1 MNLSISGGRRD
12 FLKTAAAGT
21 AVIALNPEFGN
32 VIGEPSSE
40 PAARDPGNKWPGKVA
55 INFNKDLVKSDAIDT
70 AVISKMVDQTIEL
83 LTGKN
88 DVGEA
93 WKAVFPDTLSLTSKV
108 AVKVVCYNPYK
119 VGLNWQTV
127 KGVTDGLQKMMIG
140 GTKFPASNITI
151 YELTTSP
158 TSNAFNVAGYT
169 AANFPGVNISTDK
182 SKKVKT
188 GDGALNDREYA
199 QALKEADFL
208 INCFNARGHAY
219 GDNDGKFTCGFK
231 SHFGTYTDPSGM
243 HGNPAGSGVSKNIRE
258 LTCIGPVFK
267 KHVLSVCGA
276 IFASNEGNGPG
287 GIMGSDDL
295 KPEDFSTYVKTM
307 DSAATVKHP
316 STIIMTTDPATAEM
330 QAIKILRIN
339 KSKAYGPTNLPA
351 YLQSAA
357 GVDKSGFTPTYNIGI
372 IDETKMTIY
381 KMINDVIVSGPVR
394 SLISGSNAVSPMG
407 MSTHPV
413 YGHGS
418 VSINFILLNDHIGKN
433 AFIEIFDAQG
443 SLIRKLVHPVGGIHN
458 QCSWDQ
464 KDSRGAKVSKGIY
477 VARLSCGSTRY
488 SSQFSISR

>member
-1 MNLSISGGRRD
+1 MNVSTSGGRRD

-21 AVIALNPEFGN
+21 AVIALNPE
-32 VIGEPSSE
+32 IGKVLASPSST

-55 INFNKDLVKSDAIDT
+55 INFNKNLVKNDAIDNT
-70 AVISKMVDQTIEL
+70 IIAKMIDQTIQL
-83 LTGKN
+83 LTGKD
-88 DVGEA
+88 DVGDA
-93 WKAVFPDTLSLTSKV
+93 WKSVFPDSLSVTSKI

-127 KGVTDGLQKMMIG
+127 KGVTDGLQKMTFD
-140 GTKFPASNITI
+140 GTTFPASNITI

-158 TSNAFNVAGYT
+158 TANAFSVAGYT
-169 AANFPGVNISTDK
+169 AANFPGINITSDK

-199 QALKEADFL
+199 KALKDADFL

-231 SHFGTYTDPSGM
+231 SHFGTYTDPNGM
-243 HGNPAGSGVSKNIRE
+243 HGTPAGSGVSKNIRE
-258 LTCIGPVFK
+258 LTCVGPVYK

-287 GIMGSDDL
+287 GIMGTDDL
-295 KPEDFSTYVKTM
+295 KPENFSTYVKTM
-307 DSAATVKHP
+307 DSTATVKHP
-316 STIIMTTDPATAEM
+316 STIIMTTDPVTAEM

-339 KSKAYGPTNLPA
+339 KNKTYGPTNLPA

-357 GVDKSGFTPTYNIGI
+357 GVDKAGFTPTYNIGVL
-372 IDETKMTIY
+372 DETGMTIY
-381 KMINDVIVSGPVR
+381 KMINDVVVSGPVR
-394 SLISGSNAVSPMG
+394 TFRNSSEFAASVR

-413 YGHGS
+413 QGNEC
-418 VSINFILLNDHIGKN
+418 VSIDFFLLNDHIGKK
-433 AFIEIFDAQG
+433 ASIEIFDAQG
-443 SLIRKLVHPVGGIHN
+443 SLIRKLVHLVGGLHN

-464 KDSRGAKVSKGIY
+464 KDSRGANVSRGMYIAK
-477 VARLSCGSTRY
+477 LSCGPAKI
-488 SSQFSISR
+488 SSQFSITR

>member
-1 MNLSISGGRRD
+1 MTVSNEGRRN

-21 AVIALNPEFGN
+21 AVIAMNPEFGN
-32 VIGEPSSE
+32 VLATPSST
-40 PAARDPGNKWPGKVA
+40 AARDPGNKWPGKVA
-55 INFNKDLVKSDAIDT
+55 INFNKSLTKNDAIDND
-70 AVISKMVDQTIEL
+70 VIAKTMEQTIKL
-83 LTGKN
+83 LTGKD

-93 WKAVFPDTLSLTSKV
+93 WKSVFPNTLSLTSKI

-127 KGVTDGLQKMMIG
+127 KGVTDGLQKMTIN

-158 TSNAFNVAGYT
+158 TANAFNVAGYT
-169 AANFPGVNISTDK
+169 AANFPGINITTDK

-199 QALKEADFL
+199 QALKDADFL

-219 GDNDGKFTCGFK
+219 GDSDGKFTCGFK
-231 SHFGTYTDPSGM
+231 SHFGTYTDPNGM
-243 HGNPAGSGVSKNIRE
+243 HGTPAGSGVSKNIRE
-258 LTCIGPVFK
+258 LTCIGPVYK

-287 GIMGSDDL
+287 GITGKDDL
-295 KPEDFSTYVKTM
+295 APEDFSTYVKTI
-307 DSAATVKHP
+307 DSSATVKHP

-330 QAIKILRIN
+330 QAIKILRVN
-339 KSKAYGPTNLPA
+339 KSKTYGPTNLPA

-381 KMINDVIVSGPVR
+381 KMTNDVIISGPVR
-394 SLISGSNAVSPMG
+394 SLGQSPNNKLPVSL
-407 MSTHPV
+407 SAHPIT
-413 YGHGS
+413 GHES
-418 VSINFILLNDHIGKN
+418 VSIDFNVPDHQIGKIV
-433 AFIEIFDAQG
+433 FLEIFDARG
-443 SLIRKLVHPVGGIHN
+443 SLIRKLKHVVGGLNN

-464 KDSRGAKVSKGIY
+464 KDNHGVKAANGMYIVKLAY
-477 VARLSCGSTRY
+477 GSTNLT
-488 SSQFSISR
+488 SQFSITR